1 MNKLVN
7 IYNRY
12 REQILY
18 LVFGGVTTLISIITY
33 AVFTELADINILIA
47 NILSWIISVAVAYA
61 TNKSV
66 VFRSDKKGVAQVLT
80 EALSFYAGRLLT
92 LLIEEAIL
100 FVFIDLAKLPNMPV
114 KIIAQ
119 IIIIV
124 LNYII
129 SKVFIFKKT
138 KLFFEISLK
147 NSFKQR
153 FFSKKYLLKSP

>member
-1 MNKLVN
+1 MSKLID

-18 LVFGGVTTLISIITY
+18 LVFGGLTTVISIITY
-33 AVFTELADINILIA
+33 AVFTELAAINILIA

-66 VFRSDKKGVAQVLT
+66 VFRSDKKEAAQVLT
-80 EALSFYAGRLLT
+80 EALSFYAGRLFT
-92 LLIEEAIL
+92 LLVEEAIL

-124 LNYII
+124 LNYVI
-129 SKVFIFKKT
+129 SKAFIFKKT
-138 KLFFEISLK
+138 K
-147 NSFKQR
+147 
-153 FFSKKYLLKSP
+153 

>member
-18 LVFGGVTTLISIITY
+18 LVFGGLTTLISIITY

-66 VFRSDKKGVAQVLT
+66 VFRSDKKGAAQVLT

-138 KLFFEISLK
+138 K
-147 NSFKQR
+147 
-153 FFSKKYLLKSP
+153 

>member
-1 MNKLVN
+1 MNKFTD

-18 LVFGGVTTLISIITY
+18 LVFGGLTTLISIITY

-66 VFRSDKKGVAQVLT
+66 VFRSDKKGAAQVLT

-100 FVFIDLAKLPNMPV
+100 FVFIDLVKLPNMPV

-129 SKVFIFKKT
+129 SKVFIFKKN
-138 KLFFEISLK
+138 KIIF
-147 NSFKQR
+147 
-153 FFSKKYLLKSP
+153 

>member
-18 LVFGGVTTLISIITY
+18 LVFGGLTTLISIITY

-66 VFRSDKKGVAQVLT
+66 VFRSDKKGVAQVLN

-100 FVFIDLAKLPNMPV
+100 FVFIDLANLPNMPV

-138 KLFFEISLK
+138 K
-147 NSFKQR
+147 
-153 FFSKKYLLKSP
+153 

>member
-1 MNKLVN
+1 MTVNKLVN

-138 KLFFEISLK
+138 K
-147 NSFKQR
+147 
-153 FFSKKYLLKSP
+153 

>member
-12 REQILY
+12 REQVLY

-138 KLFFEISLK
+138 K
-147 NSFKQR
+147 
-153 FFSKKYLLKSP
+153 

>member
-1 MNKLVN
+1 M
-7 IYNRY
+7 
-12 REQILY
+12 
-18 LVFGGVTTLISIITY
+18 
-33 AVFTELADINILIA
+33 
-47 NILSWIISVAVAYA
+47 AVAYA

-66 VFRSDKKGVAQVLT
+66 VFRSDKKGAAQVLT

-138 KLFFEISLK
+138 K
-147 NSFKQR
+147 
-153 FFSKKYLLKSP
+153 

>member
-1 MNKLVN
+1 M
-7 IYNRY
+7 
-12 REQILY
+12 
-18 LVFGGVTTLISIITY
+18 
-33 AVFTELADINILIA
+33 
-47 NILSWIISVAVAYA
+47 
-61 TNKSV
+61 
-66 VFRSDKKGVAQVLT
+66 
-80 EALSFYAGRLLT
+80 T

-138 KLFFEISLK
+138 K
-147 NSFKQR
+147 
-153 FFSKKYLLKSP
+153 

>member
-33 AVFTELADINILIA
+33 AVFTELADINILIG

-138 KLFFEISLK
+138 K
-147 NSFKQR
+147 
-153 FFSKKYLLKSP
+153 

>member
-1 MNKLVN
+1 MNKFTD

-18 LVFGGVTTLISIITY
+18 LVFGGLTTLISIITY

-66 VFRSDKKGVAQVLT
+66 VFRSDKKGAAQVLT

-100 FVFIDLAKLPNMPV
+100 FVFIDLVKLPNMPV

-138 KLFFEISLK
+138 K
-147 NSFKQR
+147 
-153 FFSKKYLLKSP
+153 

>member
-18 LVFGGVTTLISIITY
+18 LVFGGLTTLISIITY

-66 VFRSDKKGVAQVLT
+66 VFRSDKKGAAQVLN

-138 KLFFEISLK
+138 K
-147 NSFKQR
+147 
-153 FFSKKYLLKSP
+153 

>member
-66 VFRSDKKGVAQVLT
+66 VFRSDKKGAAQVLT

-138 KLFFEISLK
+138 K
-147 NSFKQR
+147 
-153 FFSKKYLLKSP
+153 

>member
-138 KLFFEISLK
+138 K
-147 NSFKQR
+147 
-153 FFSKKYLLKSP
+153 

>member
-18 LVFGGVTTLISIITY
+18 LVFGGLTTLISIITY

-100 FVFIDLAKLPNMPV
+100 FVFIDLVKLPNMPV

-138 KLFFEISLK
+138 K
-147 NSFKQR
+147 
-153 FFSKKYLLKSP
+153 

>member
-66 VFRSDKKGVAQVLT
+66 VFCSDKKGATQVLT

-138 KLFFEISLK
+138 K
-147 NSFKQR
+147 
-153 FFSKKYLLKSP
+153 

>member
-1 MNKLVN
+1 MSKLID

-66 VFRSDKKGVAQVLT
+66 VSRSDKKEAAQVLT

-124 LNYII
+124 LNYVI
-129 SKVFIFKKT
+129 SKAFIFKKT
-138 KLFFEISLK
+138 K
-147 NSFKQR
+147 
-153 FFSKKYLLKSP
+153 

>member
-66 VFRSDKKGVAQVLT
+66 VFRSDKKGAAQVLT

-100 FVFIDLAKLPNMPV
+100 FVFIDLVKLPNMPV

-138 KLFFEISLK
+138 K
-147 NSFKQR
+147 
-153 FFSKKYLLKSP
+153 

>member
-66 VFRSDKKGVAQVLT
+66 VFRSDKKGAAQVLT

-129 SKVFIFKKT
+129 SKVFMFKKT
-138 KLFFEISLK
+138 K
-147 NSFKQR
+147 
-153 FFSKKYLLKSP
+153 

>member
-100 FVFIDLAKLPNMPV
+100 FVFIDLVKLPNMPV

-138 KLFFEISLK
+138 K
-147 NSFKQR
+147 
-153 FFSKKYLLKSP
+153 

>member
-1 MNKLVN
+1 MTMNKLVN

-138 KLFFEISLK
+138 K
-147 NSFKQR
+147 
-153 FFSKKYLLKSP
+153 

>member
-18 LVFGGVTTLISIITY
+18 LVFGGLTTLISIITY

-66 VFRSDKKGVAQVLT
+66 VFRPDKKGVAQVLT

-138 KLFFEISLK
+138 K
-147 NSFKQR
+147 
-153 FFSKKYLLKSP
+153 

>member
-7 IYNRY
+7 IYTRY

-138 KLFFEISLK
+138 K
-147 NSFKQR
+147 
-153 FFSKKYLLKSP
+153 

>member
-18 LVFGGVTTLISIITY
+18 LVFGGLTTLISIFTY

-66 VFRSDKKGVAQVLT
+66 DFRSDKKGVAQVLT

-138 KLFFEISLK
+138 K
-147 NSFKQR
+147 
-153 FFSKKYLLKSP
+153 

>member
-1 MNKLVN
+1 MNKLVK

-12 REQILY
+12 SEQILY

-66 VFRSDKKGVAQVLT
+66 VFRSDKKGAAQVLT

-138 KLFFEISLK
+138 K
-147 NSFKQR
+147 
-153 FFSKKYLLKSP
+153 

>member
-18 LVFGGVTTLISIITY
+18 LVFGGLTTLISIITY

-138 KLFFEISLK
+138 K
-147 NSFKQR
+147 
-153 FFSKKYLLKSP
+153 

>member
-1 MNKLVN
+1 MNKFTD

-100 FVFIDLAKLPNMPV
+100 FVFIDLVKLPNMPV

-138 KLFFEISLK
+138 K
-147 NSFKQR
+147 
-153 FFSKKYLLKSP
+153 